1 MKCYRKNEEKSRR
14 KGFRVTAALIAPV
27 ILSAFSLT
35 GCSGTGQIQE
45 YRSADTAMGT
55 IISQTL
61 YAKGDGAAVGNEIM
75 ELVRS
80 LEEDTL
86 SWRLDTSELYRVN
99 AGAGEA
105 DGTAVSDRLEAVLDK
120 VLKVSE
126 DSGGALDVTI
136 GEVTRL
142 WDIDDWAAGEQA
154 GDFVLPDQAELT
166 DALSRSGYKK
176 VVLEAGRVY
185 LPEGASLDLGAV
197 GKGAAC
203 SEIGDYLSAREEITG
218 AVISAGGN
226 IVTYGKKPDGAP
238 WRIGVADPR
247 KDGANLGY
255 LTLEGLWYVS
265 TTGDYERYVTVDGV
279 RYHHVM
285 DPHTGYPAR
294 SDVISATILTKDG
307 LLGDALSTA
316 CFVLGAEKGCA
327 LAEKYGAE
335 ALMVNEA
342 GELVTTDGMKAYF
355 HLS

>member
-1 MKCYRKNEEKSRR
+1 MKGYRKNEGKNRR
-14 KGFRVTAALIAPV
+14 KRFAAAGKLIAIV
-27 ILSAFSLT
+27 IFITFGLT
-35 GCSGTGQIQE
+35 GCAGTGQTGE
-45 YRSADTAMGT
+45 YRRADTAMGT

-61 YAKGDGAAVGNEIM
+61 YVKGDGAAVGDGIM

-86 SWRLDTSELYRVN
+86 SWRLETSELYRVN
-99 AGAGEA
+99 AGAGDPE
-105 DGTAVSDRLEAVLDK
+105 GTAVSDRLAAILDK
-120 VLKVSE
+120 VLAVAR

-136 GEVTRL
+136 GEVTGL
-142 WDIDDWAAGEQA
+142 WDIDDWAAGEQE
-154 GDFVLPDQAELT
+154 GDFVLPDQAALT
-166 DALSRSGYKK
+166 EALSRSGYEK
-176 VVLEAGRVY
+176 VALNGGRVY
-185 LPEGASLDLGAV
+185 LPEGTSLDLGAV

-226 IVTYGKKPDGAP
+226 IVTYGKKPDGTP
-238 WRIGVADPR
+238 WRIGVANPR
-247 KDGANLGY
+247 EDGANLGY
-255 LTLEGLWYVS
+255 LTLEGLWFVS

-294 SDVISATILTKDG
+294 SGVISATILTRDG

-327 LAEKYGAE
+327 LAEKYGVE

-342 GELVTTDGMKAYF
+342 GELVMTDGMKAYF